1 MMSQPMQISII
12 IPTLNEADCIG
23 QVLAEIPRDL
33 GPEILVID
41 SGSTDDT
48 VAIAASGGARVIHEP
63 RRGYGQACATG
74 AAAACGEIVVFLDG
88 DGADDPRRLFQLL
101 APVLSGQADM
111 VLGSRLIGKMQGG
124 GMPRHQWFGNWL
136 AAKLL
141 QALYGLPLTDLSPF
155 RAVNRQ
161 KLLELNLR
169 EMTYGWPVEMI
180 IRAARQ
186 GWKVVEV
193 PVGYRPRLGG
203 SSKIT
208 GTWRGSV
215 LALINIS
222 RIIFRNSG

>member
-1 MMSQPMQISII
+1 MLVSIV
-12 IPTLNEADCIG
+12 IPTLNEAESIG
-23 QVLAEIPRDL
+23 QVLAEIPRDYRS
-33 GPEILVID
+33 EILVID
-41 SGSTDDT
+41 GGSTDDT
-48 VAIAASGGARVIHEP
+48 VGIAQSAGARVIHEP

-74 AAAACGEIVVFLDG
+74 ALAACGEIVVFLDG
-88 DGADDPRRLFQLL
+88 DGADDPRRLPELL
-101 APVLSGQADM
+101 APIFAGQTDM
-111 VLGSRLIGKMQGG
+111 VLGSRLTGKMLGG

-141 QALYGLPLTDLSPF
+141 QTLHGLPLTDLSPF

-161 KLLELNLR
+161 KLLALNLR

-180 IRAARQ
+180 TCAARQ

-203 SSKIT
+203 RSKIT
-208 GTWRGSV
+208 GTWRGST

-222 RIIFRNSG
+222 RIIFRYSR